1 MHSVLISIL
10 ISPIAIAQHGTDY
23 KITRVISV
31 GSRECSAL
39 SDPYCQ

>member
-1 MHSVLISIL
+1 MRSGIISIL
-10 ISPIAIAQHGTDY
+10 ISRIAIAQHRTDY

-31 GSRECSAL
+31 GSRERSAL